1 MAYTFSIANT
11 PASGAVAMYLIKTTL
26 VTAGWAVV
34 ADSDGSTYN
43 ATGGQVTTGAAGA
56 GGLGNANAWIRLQAP
71 TVGSNTREITIQRA
85 NSGVVATDDR
95 AWRIKYSANAHF
107 TGGSPGVSQT
117 GSATDEVFILG
128 GGTDASPTFTA
139 SWFAANG
146 GYRWHIA
153 AGGATELYSFYAI
166 ALTSATTTQQNAMFL
181 DVMAAGSYSSSD
193 VDPAVMYC
201 SSAAASAIGIS
212 EVISS
217 AFPISANVTN
227 PALARAW
234 LGATSAAGASITSN
248 SVNVNMVTYGSNF
261 GNATSLAVNPF
272 STKDTLV
279 FTLWGRKWG
288 SNPYP
293 PAGIKGISTLFLT
306 GSMSRT
312 NLDTNLS
319 LTKIW
324 YGKLWLPWD
333 GVTTP
338 SA

>member
-11 PASGAVAMYLIKTTL
+11 PATGSVAMYLIKTTL
-26 VTAGWAVV
+26 VTAGWTVT

-43 ATGGQVTTGAAGA
+43 SSGGQVTTGASGA
-56 GGLGNANAWIRLQAP
+56 GGLGNTNAWIRLQAP
-71 TVGSNTREITIQRA
+71 TVGSNTRELTFQR
-85 NSGVVATDDR
+85 GTTDLV
-95 AWRIKYSANAHF
+95 WRVKYSANAHF
-107 TGGSPGVSQT
+107 TGGSPGISQT
-117 GSATDEVFILG
+117 GSATDEVFMLG

-139 SWFAANG
+139 GWFATNG
-146 GYRWHIA
+146 AYRWHIA

-166 ALTSATTTQQNAMFL
+166 ALTSSTTTQQNAMFL
-181 DVMAAGSYSSSD
+181 DVMAAGSYSASD
-193 VDPAVMYC
+193 IDPAVMYC
-201 SSAAASAIGIS
+201 SSAAAGAAGIS
-212 EVISS
+212 EAVATTFSS
-217 AFPISANVTN
+217 SANVTN
-227 PALARAW
+227 PAIARAW
-234 LGATSAAGASITSN
+234 LGPTSAAGASITSN
-248 SVNVNMVTYGSNF
+248 SVNVNMGTYGNNF

-288 SNPYP
+288 SNSSP

-312 NLDTNLS
+312 NLDTCLS

-338 SA
+338 ST